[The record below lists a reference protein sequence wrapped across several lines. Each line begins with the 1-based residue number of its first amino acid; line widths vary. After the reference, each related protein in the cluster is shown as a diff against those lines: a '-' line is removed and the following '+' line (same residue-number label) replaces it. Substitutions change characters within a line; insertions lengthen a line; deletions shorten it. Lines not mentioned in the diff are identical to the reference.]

1 VSCAICTKRKEK
13 RFCLAVHGRICSQ
26 CCGEQ
31 REITLDCP
39 ESCPYLQ
46 QARVYEPARTQE
58 QMEGEE
64 LFLDVDV
71 GQQFYYEREPLI
83 AGLLFA
89 LARLGTGHRDWNDR
103 DLIRGLTAFTR
114 SYQRLTNSGIIYE
127 ESTTNPVHQAIA
139 DDLRRRIDEY
149 RALEQQKLGYF
160 SLKDSEVLKALVFL
174 VRTAQ
179 SGTNGRPRSR
189 AFLAQLASR
198 FAAAAAAEAPTGSKA
213 GSSLIVPG

>member
-1 VSCAICTKRKEK
+1 VSCAICTKRREK
-13 RFCLAVHGRICSQ
+13 RFCPAIHGRICPQ

-39 ESCPYLQ
+39 DNCPYLQ
-46 QARVYEPARTQE
+46 QARAHAQARTQE
-58 QMEGEE
+58 QMAGEE
-64 LFLDVDV
+64 LFLEVEV
-71 GQQFYYEREPLI
+71 GQRFYYEREPLI

-89 LARLGTGHRDWNDR
+89 LARLGTAHRDWNDR
-103 DLIRGLTAFTR
+103 DLVRGLTAFTR
-114 SYQRLTNSGIIYE
+114 GFQRLTNSGLIYE

-160 SLKDSEVLKALVFL
+160 TLKDSDVLKALVFL

-179 SGTNGRPRSR
+179 SGANGRPRSR
-189 AFLAQLASR
+189 AFLAQLAAR
-198 FAAAAAAEAPTGSKA
+198 FAAAAETPGAVSA
-213 GSSLIVPG
+213 GSGLIVPG